1 MIDRGKH
8 RRRGTPSE
16 NWKLDECLVIG
27 RGCTGSSP
35 IYSVDSAG
43 ARFQSGLDRRGSGGN
58 STDPTNPLTL
68 LNRNSEKQTV
78 EWEMKSVSAT
88 KIERQILRSRK
99 PIFTLSETLI
109 NYPSNESPKW
119 LKTRIDTRIWFE
131 ISESLKNFKSF
142 DTLSIPKS
150 FIIFKNNIRLFIG
163 NHWSNFAVLF
173 SIAYR

>member
-1 MIDRGKH
+1 M
-8 RRRGTPSE
+8 PSE

-78 EWEMKSVSAT
+78 EWGMKSVSAT

-119 LKTRIDTRIWFE
+119 LKKL
-131 ISESLKNFKSF
+131 ESILEF
-142 DTLSIPKS
+142 DSK
-150 FIIFKNNIRLFIG
+150 FQNR
-163 NHWSNFAVLF
+163 
-173 SIAYR
+173 